1 MDNKNVI
8 TAINKSIL
16 EMPAIAKDS
25 KNPQGWKYRSID
37 AIIDHCKNVIAKNG
51 LVVIPETI
59 NATTKVDVI
68 EKEKYDS
75 YAKKNVTVISR
86 LSTSSVLVCYKIC
99 HTSGEMISAIVP
111 GESQDYGD
119 KSMSQAETFAFK
131 SMLSK
136 VFLLGFEE
144 DADAK
149 NIDTSESKIEPEK
162 PKAEIKPEPKKEE
175 PLKKLDDLKKV
186 IIASPLVGDKLI
198 EFIRKAKTNLD
209 EKYNHAIDYKECVTW
224 LNEKIKE
231 LEGEKK

>member
-59 NATTKVDVI
+59 NATTKIDII
-68 EKEKYDS
+68 EKEKYDQ
-75 YAKKNVTVISR
+75 YAKKNVTIISR
-86 LSTSSVLVCYKIC
+86 LSTSSVLVCYKI
-99 HTSGEMISAIVP
+99 HHISGEMISAIVP

-136 VFLLGFEE
+136 VFLLGFED
-144 DADAK
+144 DADGK
-149 NIDTSESKIEPEK
+149 NVDTSESKIELEK
-162 PKAEIKPEPKKEE
+162 PKVETKPE

-186 IIASPLVGDKLI
+186 IIASPLVGEKLI

-209 EKYNHAIDYKECVTW
+209 EKYNHAVDYKECVAW
-224 LNEKIKE
+224 LNGKIIE
-231 LEGEKK
+231 LEGENK

>member
-8 TAINKSIL
+8 IAINKSIL
-16 EMPAIAKDS
+16 EMPSIAKDS

-59 NATTKVDVI
+59 NATTKIDII
-68 EKEKYDS
+68 EKEKYDQ
-75 YAKKNVTVISR
+75 YAKKNVTIISR

-99 HTSGEMISAIVP
+99 HISGEMISAIVP

-136 VFLLGFEE
+136 VFLLGFED
-144 DADAK
+144 DADGK
-149 NIDTSESKIEPEK
+149 NVDTSESKIELEK
-162 PKAEIKPEPKKEE
+162 H
-175 PLKKLDDLKKV
+175 L
-186 IIASPLVGDKLI
+186 
-198 EFIRKAKTNLD
+198 
-209 EKYNHAIDYKECVTW
+209 
-224 LNEKIKE
+224 
-231 LEGEKK
+231 